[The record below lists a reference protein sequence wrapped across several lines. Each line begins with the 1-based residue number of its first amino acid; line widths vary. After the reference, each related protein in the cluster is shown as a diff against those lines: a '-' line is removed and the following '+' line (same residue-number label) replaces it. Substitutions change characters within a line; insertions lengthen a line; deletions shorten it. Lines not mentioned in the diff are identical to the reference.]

1 MRGRRSSLGA
11 RAATTGDSPGVVR
24 SGLGVTVRDNC
35 HSFGRAEPVL

>member
-1 MRGRRSSLGA
+1 MRGCRFSLGT
-11 RAATTGDSPGVVR
+11 RAAMTGDSPSVVR